1 MSVKQCQAIA
11 RTRWSFSVNLG
22 MPLMFAVIWNEEVIV
37 VVVGNADVDVSVGVW
52 KKWC

>member
-1 MSVKQCQAIA
+1 
-11 RTRWSFSVNLG
+11 
-22 MPLMFAVIWNEEVIV
+22 MFAVIWNEEVIV